1 MNKLDFQKN
10 LNYTFNNPMVL
21 EKALTHSSFVKEKS
35 ERCSKN
41 NERLEFLGD
50 AFFDAI
56 ISEELYNRLD
66 DVGEGRLT
74 KLRAS
79 IVCEKSLAEQARNL
93 QLGQYLFMG
102 KGEERMGGRNR
113 DSILADALEAVVAAI
128 FLDGGYEKTKKF
140 VLETFAKTIDNA
152 ISGKMKK
159 DYKTELQ
166 ETLQANGDVKIE
178 YQIDKEEGPDHDKTF
193 YISLFC
199 NHNIIGK
206 GVGKSKKAAEQNAA
220 KDALEGGETNVF

>member
-140 VLETFAKTIDNA
+140 VLDTFAKTIDNS
-152 ISGKMKK
+152 INGKMKK

-199 NHNIIGK
+199 NRNIIGK
-206 GVGKSKKAAEQNAA
+206 GIGKSKKAAEQNAA

>member
-1 MNKLDFQKN
+1 MNKLEFQKN
-10 LNYTFNNPMVL
+10 LNYEFKNTKYL

-56 ISEELYNRLD
+56 ISEELYNRLE
-66 DVGEGRLT
+66 DVSEGKLT
-74 KLRAS
+74 KLRAF

-113 DSILADALEAVVAAI
+113 ESILADALEAVVAAI
-128 FLDGGYEKTKKF
+128 FLDGGYEATKKF
-140 VLETFAKTIDNA
+140 VLETFEKTIENA
-152 ISGKMKK
+152 LCGKMKK

-193 YISLFC
+193 YMLLFC
-199 NHNIIGK
+199 NGSIIGK

-220 KDALEGGETNVF
+220 KDALESGETNVF

>member
-140 VLETFAKTIDNA
+140 VLDTFAKTIDNA
-152 ISGKMKK
+152 INGKMKK

-199 NHNIIGK
+199 NRNIIGK